1 MGLRFCSFASGS
13 TGNSYLVRTDNT
25 AVLVDCGISGKRIV
39 EGLAGLGLD
48 PRDLSAILIT
58 HEHSDHV
65 QSIRVISRKADG
77 ADIYATRGTIR
88 AISDKVPEERCTPV
102 RRHDTFTVG
111 DIEIRSFGLFH
122 DASEPVGYNFR
133 SGGRSLSIVTDT
145 GIVTDSIFDS
155 IKSSDALIL
164 EANHEVNL
172 LRVGPYPYELQQR
185 ILSDYGHLSNEAAG
199 NVICRMLND
208 RDTDQNPAG
217 SPDDIPYVLLAHI
230 SRNNNTPDQALLTVR
245 NILFEN
251 DYYIGKDVNIDTA
264 SFSEP
269 GPEIE
274 V

>member
-88 AISDKVPEERCTPV
+88 AISDKVPEERCPPV

-111 DIEIRSFGLFH
+111 DI
-122 DASEPVGYNFR
+122 ASDFFM
-133 SGGRSLSIVTDT
+133 T
-145 GIVTDSIFDS
+145 
-155 IKSSDALIL
+155 
-164 EANHEVNL
+164 
-172 LRVGPYPYELQQR
+172 
-185 ILSDYGHLSNEAAG
+185 HLSRSATISGAAEG
-199 NVICRMLND
+199 AYR
-208 RDTDQNPAG
+208 
-217 SPDDIPYVLLAHI
+217 S
-230 SRNNNTPDQALLTVR
+230 
-245 NILFEN
+245 
-251 DYYIGKDVNIDTA
+251 
-264 SFSEP
+264 
-269 GPEIE
+269 
-274 V
+274 